1 MAKVRTISQGTPI
14 SSEVLQGHAA
24 AINETHEEV
33 FNQRAGV
40 SIVNK
45 GVAQTPVRVTQG
57 QFYGETIAVLSNAKV
72 TAGTPVEWS
81 VTFNPAFA
89 DIPAVTATLMIPSDA
104 SRPAAAQ
111 EASVKITSVSASGAK
126 GIITFPKEGDNVTLQ
141 VSVIAIG
148 ASKI

>member
-14 SSEVLQGHAA
+14 SSEVLQDHAN
-24 AINETHEEV
+24 AINELYEQV
-33 FNQRAGV
+33 FNQAAGV
-40 SIVNK
+40 SIVTN
-45 GVAQTPVRVTQG
+45 GIAQTPVRVTQG
-57 QFYGETIAVLSNAKV
+57 QFYGETLAVLSNAKV

-104 SRPAAAQ
+104 SKPAAAQ
-111 EASVKITSVSASGAK
+111 EASAKITSVSASGAQ

-141 VSVIAIG
+141 VSVVAIG